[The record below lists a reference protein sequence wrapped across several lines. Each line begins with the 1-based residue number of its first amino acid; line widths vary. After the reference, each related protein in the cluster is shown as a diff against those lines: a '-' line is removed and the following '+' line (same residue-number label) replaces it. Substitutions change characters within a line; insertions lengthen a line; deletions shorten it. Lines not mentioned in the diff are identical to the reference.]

1 MAKKREKFEN
11 HTPRPLTTGEVASYC
26 HVTINAVKKWIYT
39 NKIKAFLTPGG
50 HYRIKPQDFKEFL
63 KKYKMP
69 LAEGIF
75 PSISHHKILIV
86 DDSPH
91 IVEFIKSAVSSMGIG
106 GTGGNK
112 YEIETAGDGYEALI
126 KVGDFKPNLLILDIR
141 MPRIDGN
148 EVCKRIRQNPK
159 TRHIKIL
166 AVTAFGKEDAENI
179 IKSGADGYLLK
190 PLNLRELRDKVKEM
204 I

>member
-1 MAKKREKFEN
+1 MTKKREKFEN

-86 DDSPH
+86 DDSLH
-91 IVEFIKSAVSSMGIG
+91 IVEFIKSAVSSI
-106 GTGGNK
+106 GNK

-141 MPRIDGN
+141 MPKIDGC
-148 EVCKRIRQNPK
+148 EVCRRIRQNPK
-159 TRHIKIL
+159 TKSIKIL

-179 IKSGADGYLLK
+179 IKSGADACLLK

>member
-1 MAKKREKFEN
+1 MAKKERFEN
-11 HTPRPLTTGEVASYC
+11 NTPRPLTTGEVASYC

-63 KKYKMP
+63 KKYRMP
-69 LAEGIF
+69 LAEEVF
-75 PSISHHKILIV
+75 PSRSRILIV
-86 DDSPH
+86 DDAPQ
-91 IVEFIKSAVSSMGIG
+91 IVEFIKSAVSSM
-106 GTGGNK
+106 GNK

-141 MPRIDGN
+141 MPRVDGC
-148 EVCKRIRQNPK
+148 EVCRRIRQNPK
-159 TRHIKIL
+159 TKSIKIL

-179 IKSGADGYLLK
+179 IKSGADACLLK
-190 PLNLRELRDKVKEM
+190 PLNLKDLRNKIRELGN
-204 I
+204 

>member
-1 MAKKREKFEN
+1 MVKKSEGFEN
-11 HTPRPLTTGEVASYC
+11 KTPRPLTTGEVASYC

-69 LAEGIF
+69 LLEGVF
-75 PSISHHKILIV
+75 PSHNRILIV
-86 DDSPH
+86 DDAPH
-91 IVEFIKSAVSSMGIG
+91 IVEFIKSAISSMGIG
-106 GTGGNK
+106 GVSGNK

-126 KVGDFKPNLLILDIR
+126 KVGDFKPDLLILDIR
-141 MPRIDGN
+141 MPRVDGY
-148 EVCKRIRQNPK
+148 EVCRRIRQNPK
-159 TRHIKIL
+159 TKSIKIL

-179 IKSGADGYLLK
+179 IKSGADAYLLK